1 MNRGKVLE
9 AWRRKRA
16 AGQRIVGGR
25 TGPDFLFV
33 SNEDKLR
40 LPGARGIAGLL
51 PLGDANALSLQ
62 GARERVPNAGG
73 VPVIAG
79 VCATDPLRLMDK
91 FLQELRGVGVSGI
104 QNAPSV
110 GLIDGGFR
118 TNLEEA
124 RLGYAKEIEIVRLAG
139 ELELVTSALVFSADD
154 ARAMADAGADLVVI
168 HPGLGARPPAKRIE
182 ELAAAAREGRKDVLV
197 LALGDAESASAELR
211 GVDGIQIE

>member
-9 AWRRKRA
+9 AWRRKRS
-16 AGQRIVGGR
+16 AGQPIVGGR
-25 TGPDFLFV
+25 GGPDFLVV
-33 SNEDKLR
+33 SNEDKLN
-40 LPGARGIAGLL
+40 LPGARGLAGLL

-62 GARERVPNAGG
+62 SARERIPSAGS

-91 FLQELRGVGVSGI
+91 FLQELKGAGVSGI

-124 RLGYAKEIEIVRLAG
+124 RLGYAKEVEIVRLAAK
-139 ELELVTSALVFSADD
+139 LDLITSALVFVAED
-154 ARAMADAGADLVVI
+154 ARAMAEAGADLVVI
-168 HPGLGARPPAKRIE
+168 HPGAPPWPPMKERLKPIGE
-182 ELAAAAREGRKDVLV
+182 MAAAAREGRKDVFV
-197 LALGDAESASAELR
+197 LAFGAGEAVPGL
-211 GVDGIQIE
+211 DGIQID